1 MNHTIQHKLGFTQNQ
16 YDLCV
21 YNKSDPKKNGEKV
34 MTRVHVD
41 ALNISSESKKKL
53 NNDIDQHQLRNVFGE
68 ISEEYWS
75 NLHRIM
81 MIMRLR

>member
-1 MNHTIQHKLGFTQNQ
+1 
-16 YDLCV
+16 
-21 YNKSDPKKNGEKV
+21 

-41 ALNISSESKKKL
+41 ALKISSESKKKL
-53 NNDIDQHQLRNVFGE
+53 NNVIDQHQLRNVFGE